1 MYEIDF
7 EHSDD
12 GLIRMAGAKH
22 AVFWIIIISKC
33 FHAGIS
39 LDNSKDKMYQNVTFE
54 WLVSSYRKVSTTTK
68 NCIKT
73 GSRKVTVL
81 NYPKGMCFIFSK
93 HFQITIQTR
102 PGCFKD
108 FKLEPPNR
116 HTIQIYYSFF
126 KKKKWKFV
134 RKSIKNSMIHLLR
147 QFIVNATHKLSFLPL

>member
-54 WLVSSYRKVSTTTK
+54 RLVSSYRKVSTTTK

-126 KKKKWKFV
+126 KKKMK
-134 RKSIKNSMIHLLR
+134 IC
-147 QFIVNATHKLSFLPL
+147 T